1 MTTQTT
7 NKFFDDVV
15 QNIRKTADAN
25 LKMQQEF
32 FNQWTNMWPGLP
44 QTQNTWVEQ
53 ARDVQKKWADAV
65 SELAHK
71 HQGVLQTQYEAALKS
86 LDQAL
91 QLAESSD
98 RDEYRQRV
106 EDFYRKTLECLKEA
120 SEAQIGEFKN
130 VVSKWTELIT
140 ESASQ
145 ATAAAEKK

>member
-1 MTTQTT
+1 MASETK

-15 QNIRKTADAN
+15 QNIRKTAEAN

-32 FNQWTNMWPGLP
+32 FDQWTSMWPGLP
-44 QTQNTWVEQ
+44 KAQNTWVEQ
-53 ARDVQKKWADAV
+53 ARDFQKKWAEAV

-71 HQGVLQTQYEAALKS
+71 HQGVLQTQYDAALKS

-91 QLAESSD
+91 QVAESAD
-98 RDEYRQRV
+98 RDEFRQRV
-106 EDFYRKTLECLKEA
+106 EEFYRKTLDCLRES

-140 ESASQ
+140 ESAAQ
-145 ATAAAEKK
+145 GGAAAEKK